1 MNLLKI
7 AYRNVSRQKRR
18 SNLLAAAIAFG
29 VMIIILVNSLTTG
42 LVSNTQD
49 NFEIASGGHIYIG
62 GEILLDSG
70 RKVNRI
76 EDTEVLDA
84 VIPQFE
90 SYIKEF
96 QKRSVISGS
105 FIFRS
110 KQARSVL
117 YGVHWDEEQA
127 LSDML
132 RVVEGSLER
141 RNEPGTIVLPN
152 TIAEDLG
159 VVLGEQILMSFNTV
173 TGQANVGEFTIIA
186 LTEDAT
192 GLGFDAAYADISY
205 VNELMGLQ
213 PNEYQSYNLILKDIQ
228 MVNPITEQLKQA
240 IAAEGAPLKPE
251 PTEEEELA
259 GGMGMGMGSLFGS
272 SEDEEPWEGTRFDVS
287 NLNEFMDV
295 VTQIVAI
302 LNGVALGMFLL
313 MLLITMVGLVNTFR
327 MIMIER
333 IKEIGTMRSVG
344 MLKKH
349 VSRLFILEGLILALR
364 GALFGIIAA
373 FVVGLI
379 ISLIPFADG
388 SNFAILLDNGHISV
402 PFVPSSIVTVTVII
416 AVITLVAVWSPAR
429 KAAKLQPA
437 DALRS

>member
-1 MNLLKI
+1 MNILKI

-18 SNLLAAAIAFG
+18 SNLLATAIGFG

-49 NFEIASGGHIYIG
+49 NFEIASGGHIYIT

-70 RKVNRI
+70 KKVNRI

-84 VIPQFE
+84 VMPQFE
-90 SYIKEF
+90 PLIKEY
-96 QKRSVISGS
+96 QKRSMITGS

-110 KQARSVL
+110 REARSVL
-117 YGVHWDEEQA
+117 YGVHWDEEEA
-127 LSDML
+127 LADML
-132 RVVEGSLER
+132 RVVEGSLDK
-141 RNEPGTIVLPN
+141 RNEPGTIVLPK
-152 TIAEDLG
+152 TLAEDLG
-159 VVLGEQILMSFNTV
+159 VVLGEQVLMSFNTV

-205 VNELMGLQ
+205 VNELVGLQ
-213 PNEYQSYNLILKDIQ
+213 PREYQSYNLVLNNIQ
-228 MVNPITEQLKQA
+228 LVNTVTQQIRQA
-240 IAAEGAPLKPE
+240 IEDYGAAIKPE
-251 PTEEEELA
+251 PTAEEEISA
-259 GGMGMGMGSLFGS
+259 GMGMGPMFGS
-272 SEDEEPWEGTRFDVS
+272 SEDDEPWEGTRFDVS

-302 LNGVALGMFLL
+302 LNGIALGMFLL
-313 MLLITMVGLVNTFR
+313 MLTITMVGLVNTFR

-333 IKEIGTMRSVG
+333 VKEIGTMRSVG

-349 VSRLFILEGLILALR
+349 VSRLFIFEGLILALR

-373 FVVGLI
+373 FVIGLI

-388 SNFAILLDNGHISV
+388 SNFAILLSEGHISV
-402 PFVPSSIVTVTVII
+402 PIVPSSIIMVTVII

>member
-1 MNLLKI
+1 MNILKI

-18 SNLLAAAIAFG
+18 SNLLAAAIGFG

-42 LVSNTQD
+42 LVDNTQD
-49 NFEIASGGHIYIG
+49 NFEIASGGHIYIT

-70 RKVNRI
+70 KKVNRI

-84 VIPQFE
+84 VMPQFE
-90 SYIKEF
+90 PLIKEY
-96 QKRSVISGS
+96 QKRSMISGS

-110 KQARSVL
+110 REARSVL

-127 LSDML
+127 LADML
-132 RVVEGSLER
+132 RVVEGSLDR
-141 RNEPGTIVLPN
+141 RNEPGTIVLPKN
-152 TIAEDLG
+152 IADDLG
-159 VVLGEQILMSFNTV
+159 VVLGEQVLMSFNTV

-205 VNELMGLQ
+205 INELVGLQ
-213 PNEYQSYNLILKDIQ
+213 PDEYQSYNLVLNNIQ
-228 MVNPITEQLKQA
+228 LVNSVTQQIRQA
-240 IAAEGAPLKPE
+240 IVDYGAAVKPE
-251 PTEEEELA
+251 PTAEEELSA
-259 GGMGMGMGSLFGS
+259 GMGMGGMFGS
-272 SEDEEPWEGTRFDVS
+272 SEDEEPWEGTRFDIS

-302 LNGVALGMFLL
+302 LNGIALGMFLL
-313 MLLITMVGLVNTFR
+313 MLTITMVGLVNTFR

-333 IKEIGTMRSVG
+333 VKEIGTMRSVG

-349 VSRLFILEGLILALR
+349 VSRLFIFEGLILALR

-373 FVVGLI
+373 FVIGLI
-379 ISLIPFADG
+379 ISLIPFPDG
-388 SNFAILLDNGHISV
+388 SNFAILLSEGHISV
-402 PFVPSSIVTVTVII
+402 PIVPSSIIMVTAII